1 MLATRSAKI
10 EELDGHHVDS
20 ATYQRCISELDRIN
34 RITLTHWPTLRWL
47 DKVTKDLPSSAEIS
61 ILDVA
66 YGHGDLLRKIA
77 VWACRRGF
85 RAKLMGVDLNPR
97 SAETAFSATPSWMK
111 IKYLTCDVFTFDA
124 GEVDFIVNSQFTH
137 HLTDLQVVEFL
148 HWLEDHAVRG
158 WHIADLHRSSLAYA
172 GFGLLARVMGFHRV
186 VRKDGLTSIARSFH
200 RGEWQML
207 LNLAGINADVKWH
220 MGFRY
225 TVSTETR

>member
-10 EELDGHHVDS
+10 EELDGDHVDS
-20 ATYQRCISELDRIN
+20 ATSHQCIGELDRIN
-34 RITLTHWPTLRWL
+34 RITLTHRPTLRWL

-61 ILDVA
+61 TLDVA

-77 VWACRRGF
+77 VWACGRGF

-97 SAETAFSATPSWMK
+97 SAETAFFATPSWMK

-124 GEVDFIVNSQFTH
+124 GEVDFIVSSQFTH

-172 GFGLLARVMGFHRV
+172 GFGLLARLT
-186 VRKDGLTSIARSFH
+186 GLSPHCAQGRAHLHCAQFSP
-200 RGEWQML
+200 R
-207 LNLAGINADVKWH
+207 
-220 MGFRY
+220 
-225 TVSTETR
+225 